1 MNFVIICLLL
11 AFFVLGSG
19 DSIGSF
25 VVILVRS
32 VFGGA
37 ILWCCQMVGVG
48 LGLNIVNVMVF
59 GFLGVPG
66 FVGLLSLG
74 MLL

>member
-11 AFFVLGSG
+11 TFFVMGSG

-25 VVILVRS
+25 VAVLVRS
-32 VFGGA
+32 VIGGG
-37 ILWCCQMVGVG
+37 ILWCCQMIGVG
-48 LGLNIVNVMVF
+48 LGLNVVNVMVL

-66 FVGLLSLG
+66 FVGLISLG
-74 MLL
+74 ILL